1 MIGLINR
8 LASLNNASLVA
19 GLFGAL
25 VFTDATI
32 SFYTVLGGFHAYRDP
47 ALATDCVAGLYEAFR
62 TVLQDKGP
70 QQSLL
75 CMAFATLTFTTIN
88 CYFLLS
94 FLGLYGIFITQLMS
108 LTFFWASLLLN
119 VNTFLIEGGSSHI
132 VFCR

>member
-1 MIGLINR
+1 MVRLIDKI
-8 LASLNNASLVA
+8 ASLSTASLVA

-32 SFYTVLGGFHAYRDP
+32 SFYTVLGGFHAHRDP
-47 ALATDCVAGLYEAFR
+47 ALATDCVAGLHEAFR

-75 CMAFATLTFTTIN
+75 CMAFVTLTLTTLN

-108 LTFFWASLLLN
+108 LTFF
-119 VNTFLIEGGSSHI
+119 
-132 VFCR
+132 